1 MVVGMCALVLV
12 PHCVV
17 PALLELLMMAIEH
30 GICRFRV
37 RVKNHTRAMQR
48 SPYCVAKRN
57 RCNINA
63 ESIYIG
69 LPVAPTTS
77 ATLQIIKP
85 MIVSV
90 VVINTSFPLFLL
102 LGERRPQDSCLCLA
116 SAFSQMGS
124 FHHASSCGLHHFVP
138 RSKCVDTTLS
148 SKPLLLQGAGWLL
161 RAQRTDGLPRV
172 GVSCCRG
179 QGGPKVSPSIF
190 MANPGMK
197 AFCCSLGDAFD
208 ILPVA
213 RPNMPESTDQMR
225 W

>member
-1 MVVGMCALVLV
+1 MVVGMCALVRV
-12 PHCVV
+12 PHCVA

-30 GICRFRV
+30 GIYRFRV

-69 LPVAPTTS
+69 LPVTPTTS

-116 SAFSQMGS
+116 SAFSQMGP
-124 FHHASSCGLHHFVP
+124 FPHASPRGLHRFCSPDRSALTQPYPQSHFYS
-138 RSKCVDTTLS
+138 RAL
-148 SKPLLLQGAGWLL
+148 AG
-161 RAQRTDGLPRV
+161 
-172 GVSCCRG
+172 
-179 QGGPKVSPSIF
+179 
-190 MANPGMK
+190 
-197 AFCCSLGDAFD
+197 FCACS
-208 ILPVA
+208 VQTVC
-213 RPNMPESTDQMR
+213 PE
-225 W
+225 